1 MVAPVRE
8 RGLKYHGTTRCRLNC
23 SRSRKGAWIEI
34 TSLFVCTTAPGV
46 APVRER
52 GLKLNV
58 YLPLPL
64 IKLVAP
70 VRERG
75 LKLPASADIFSW
87 FLRRSRKGAW
97 IEIHVDIDAGDAGR
111 SLP

>member
-34 TSLFVCTTAPGV
+34 KRLFTATADKTSRSRKGAWIEIGFIGALGGFAAV

-52 GLKLNV
+52 GLKLLNS
-58 YLPLPL
+58 
-64 IKLVAP
+64 IC
-70 VRERG
+70 
-75 LKLPASADIFSW
+75 I
-87 FLRRSRKGAW
+87 
-97 IEIHVDIDAGDAGR
+97 GR
-111 SLP
+111 HLLSLP